1 MKSENTTFNNTDDN
15 SEHILTMKRK
25 KFPWWVLLFLLIPLF
40 FVIKCHCDNDV
51 TVVPQ
56 KDSTQKD
63 TVANIVVQEPKI
75 EEPKPIEEPKIE
87 EPKPV
92 EDLKTDRGQ
101 KFKGASGDLR
111 INLQWYNESDL
122 DLKVT
127 DPCGQEIRYKKRT
140 ATCNGGTGKLDV
152 DANVDSAPEYTMTP
166 QENVFFTNPAKGNYI
181 IKVHCYEKRDD
192 KPTVSFNITIID
204 SNGNR
209 KDFPGKVKQD
219 ETITAATWEVK

>member
-1 MKSENTTFNNTDDN
+1 MKSEKTTFNNTDDN

-40 FVIKCHCDNDV
+40 FVIKCHFDNEV
-51 TVVPQ
+51 AVVPQ
-56 KDSTQKD
+56 ADTTQKD

-75 EEPKPIEEPKIE
+75 EEPKPVEEP
-87 EPKPV
+87 
-92 EDLKTDRGQ
+92 KTDRGQ

-166 QENVFFTNPAKGNYI
+166 QENVFFTNPSKGNYI
-181 IKVHCYEKRDD
+181 IKVHCYEKRED
-192 KPTVSFNITIID
+192 KPVVDFNITIID
-204 SNGNR
+204 RNGNR
-209 KDFPGKVKQD
+209 KDFPGKVKQG
-219 ETITAATWEVK
+219 ETVTVTTWKEE

>member
-1 MKSENTTFNNTDDN
+1 MKSETKSFNNTDDN

-40 FVIKCHCDNDV
+40 FVIKCHCDNEV
-51 TVVPQ
+51 AEIVP
-56 KDSTQKD
+56 KEDSTQKD
-63 TVANIVVQEPKI
+63 TAANIVVQEPK
-75 EEPKPIEEPKIE
+75 IEEPKIE